1 MTEKIPSTKKKLTRA
16 MCGSKKR
23 GDFENLRRSLTG
35 GNVMPGRPIRR
46 KMIADIRE
54 QGGLEIAVFDRL
66 RDGESLTAVA
76 RSFGVHRSTLWRYL
90 NSDTARYAKYEL
102 AQRQS
107 AAAMVEDA
115 RQKLADV
122 SEHAKD
128 NANSAYV
135 QAVRN
140 EATYVQWQA
149 GMTDRRAFGPP
160 DHRTS
165 VNVNIAELH
174 LAALQALGG
183 PDAQKLPETPADV
196 LRLKPGDTREDHGT

>member
-1 MTEKIPSTKKKLTRA
+1 
-16 MCGSKKR
+16 
-23 GDFENLRRSLTG
+23 
-35 GNVMPGRPIRR
+35 MPGRPIRR

-107 AAAMVEDA
+107 AAAMVEEA

-165 VNVNIAELH
+165 LNVLNIGELH
-174 LAALQALGG
+174 LAALQKLGG
-183 PDAQKLPETPADV
+183 PVAQKLPEAPADV
-196 LRLKPGDTREDHGT
+196 PRLKPGDPLEEDGQ

>member
-1 MTEKIPSTKKKLTRA
+1 MT
-16 MCGSKKR
+16 
-23 GDFENLRRSLTG
+23 
-35 GNVMPGRPIRR
+35 GRPIRR
-46 KMIADIRE
+46 KMIADIKAA
-54 QGGLEIAVFDRL
+54 GGLELAVFDRL
-66 RDGESLTAVA
+66 RDGESLIAVA
-76 RSFGVHRSTLWRYL
+76 QSFGVHRSTLWRYL
-90 NSDTARYAKYEL
+90 NSDPTRYAKYEL

-149 GMTDRRAFGPP
+149 GITDRKAFGPP

-165 VNVNIAELH
+165 VNINIAELH
-174 LAALQALGG
+174 LDALRVQGG
-183 PDAQKLPETPADV
+183 PDAQKLPAAPTDV
-196 LRLKPGDTREDHGT
+196 PRLESGDAFEDQDTG

>member
-1 MTEKIPSTKKKLTRA
+1 
-16 MCGSKKR
+16 
-23 GDFENLRRSLTG
+23 
-35 GNVMPGRPIRR
+35 MPGQPIRR
-46 KMIADIRE
+46 KMIADIE
-54 QGGLEIAVFDRL
+54 VAGGVETAVFDRL

-90 NSDTARYAKYEL
+90 KKDPDRYAQYEQ
-102 AQRQS
+102 AQRDG
-107 AAAMVEDA
+107 AAAMVEGA

-149 GMTDRRAFGPP
+149 GVTDRRGFGPP
-160 DHRTS
+160 DRSPT
-165 VNVNIAELH
+165 VQVNIQELH
-174 LAALQALGG
+174 LAALQASGG
-183 PDAQKLPETPADV
+183 PDAQTLPEGSAD
-196 LRLKPGDTREDHGT
+196 LRRLEPGDPHEEGGQ

>member
-1 MTEKIPSTKKKLTRA
+1 
-16 MCGSKKR
+16 
-23 GDFENLRRSLTG
+23 
-35 GNVMPGRPIRR
+35 MPGRPIRR

-54 QGGLEIAVFDRL
+54 QGGLEMAVFDHL
-66 RDGESLTAVA
+66 RDGETLSAIA
-76 RSFGVHRSTLWRYL
+76 KRYFGVHRSTLWRYL

-107 AAAMVEDA
+107 AAAMVEEA

-174 LAALQALGG
+174 LAALQAHGG
-183 PDAQKLPETPADV
+183 PVAQKLPESPTDV
-196 LRLKPGDTREDHGT
+196 PRLEPGDTQEDPHEEDGQ

>member
-1 MTEKIPSTKKKLTRA
+1 MSGQP
-16 MCGSKKR
+16 KR
-23 GDFENLRRSLTG
+23 RQ
-35 GNVMPGRPIRR
+35 
-46 KMIADIRE
+46 MIADIKAA
-54 QGGLEIAVFDRL
+54 GGLEVAVFDRL
-66 RDGESLTAVA
+66 RDGETLSAIA
-76 RSFGVHRSTLWRYL
+76 KRYFGVHRSTLWRYL
-90 NSDTARYAKYEL
+90 KKDPDRYAQYEQ
-102 AQRQS
+102 AQRDG
-107 AAAMVEDA
+107 AAAMVEGA

-165 VNVNIAELH
+165 VNINIEELH
-174 LAALQALGG
+174 LAALQAHGG
-183 PDAQKLPETPADV
+183 PDAQKLPEAPADV
-196 LRLKPGDTREDHGT
+196 PRLEPGDTHEDPHEEDRQ

>member
-1 MTEKIPSTKKKLTRA
+1 
-16 MCGSKKR
+16 
-23 GDFENLRRSLTG
+23 
-35 GNVMPGRPIRR
+35 MPGRPIRR

-54 QGGLEIAVFDRL
+54 QGGLEMAVFDRL

-90 NSDTARYAKYEL
+90 KKDPDRYAQYEQ
-102 AQRQS
+102 AQRDG
-107 AAAMVEDA
+107 AAAMVEGA

-165 VNVNIAELH
+165 LNVLNIGELH
-174 LAALQALGG
+174 LAALQAHGG
-183 PDAQKLPETPADV
+183 PDTQALPEAPVDV
-196 LRLKPGDTREDHGT
+196 PRLEPGDTFEDQDTG

>member
-1 MTEKIPSTKKKLTRA
+1 
-16 MCGSKKR
+16 
-23 GDFENLRRSLTG
+23 
-35 GNVMPGRPIRR
+35 MPGRPIRR

-54 QGGLEIAVFDRL
+54 QGGLEMAVFDRL

-76 RSFGVHRSTLWRYL
+76 RNFGVHRSTLWRYL

-107 AAAMVEDA
+107 AAAMVEGA

-149 GMTDRRAFGPP
+149 GVTDRRGFGPP
-160 DHRTS
+160 DRSPT
-165 VNVNIAELH
+165 VQVNIQELH
-174 LAALQALGG
+174 LAALQASGG
-183 PDAQKLPETPADV
+183 PDAQKLPEAPADV
-196 LRLKPGDTREDHGT
+196 PRLEPRDPHEDQELRHD